1 MSNFTTQP
9 SATVRAAVLVV
20 SMALSTLCLGGV
32 VIGLTWDA
40 ADQTVVAQHTTQI
53 PV

>member
-1 MSNFTTQP
+1 MRF
-9 SATVRAAVLVV
+9 AALVV

-40 ADQTVVAQHTTQI
+40 VDQTVVAQHTTQA

>member
-9 SATVRAAVLVV
+9 SATVRVAVLVV

-32 VIGLTWDA
+32 VIGLTWDVP
-40 ADQTVVAQHTTQI
+40 DQTVLAQQTALV
-53 PV
+53 PA

>member
-1 MSNFTTQP
+1 MSNFTSQP

-40 ADQTVVAQHTTQI
+40 ADQTVVAQQTALV
-53 PV
+53 PA